1 MQNSQQNILS
11 TSSSEKYKKSNIK
24 MNSKSQDK
32 VSSKKAKIKFRNVIQ
47 YYNSENNSLLKSSN
61 SNLISRQSIIVKTNS
76 LKDYKSKISLTEGD
90 KRKIKSIIKVF
101 KNHKVLTERLL
112 KKEKNLALNSVNNSN
127 YSFLLS
133 QNKDKISKNKSKKL
147 LYRNQYNDCSSY
159 MINKFNN
166 KTFGILDPPNRDP
179 MYSTNI
185 IYFRKQLINN
195 FNEYNKNLEYA
206 RKKYNDAMK
215 VGEINEQKNIKI
227 AFDLEKKFY
236 QNKYNF
242 LKNLNI
248 KDINQHIL
256 DKLKQLHGAFRNS
269 YINRNKDI
277 VMKKSLQKHKTT
289 IVRGSIIEE
298 ENKDNKKIDLK
309 HAFSNVQ
316 NIDSNNKYIRLNKS
330 HKTEIKNENSEKKLL
345 RVKKEHNDKEQK
357 KIMQRSSDYV
367 NSIYEINDYPYE
379 EFDALYSK
387 GRQGLISHHNLSR
400 AIKINTINKYIY
412 DLEDDDLLLHDI
424 KKLKKEITKVQI
436 ECNKN
441 NYRTNYNMSFLRKNL
456 KKETIRKF
464 NNIKDSRFGF
474 PV

>member
-1 MQNSQQNILS
+1 
-11 TSSSEKYKKSNIK
+11 
-24 MNSKSQDK
+24 
-32 VSSKKAKIKFRNVIQ
+32 
-47 YYNSENNSLLKSSN
+47 
-61 SNLISRQSIIVKTNS
+61 
-76 LKDYKSKISLTEGD
+76 
-90 KRKIKSIIKVF
+90 
-101 KNHKVLTERLL
+101 
-112 KKEKNLALNSVNNSN
+112 
-127 YSFLLS
+127 
-133 QNKDKISKNKSKKL
+133 
-147 LYRNQYNDCSSY
+147 
-159 MINKFNN
+159 
-166 KTFGILDPPNRDP
+166 
-179 MYSTNI
+179 
-185 IYFRKQLINN
+185 
-195 FNEYNKNLEYA
+195 
-206 RKKYNDAMK
+206 MK

-236 QNKYNF
+236 QNKYNI

-387 GRQGLISHHNLSR
+387 ERQGLISHHNLSR